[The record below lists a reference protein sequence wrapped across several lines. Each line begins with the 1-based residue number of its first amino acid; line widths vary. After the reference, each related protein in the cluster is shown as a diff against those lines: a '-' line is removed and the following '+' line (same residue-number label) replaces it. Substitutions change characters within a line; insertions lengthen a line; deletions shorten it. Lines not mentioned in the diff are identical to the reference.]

1 MAIAD
6 VLVEGRLP
14 GCYIDEITRRKN
26 RFMGAWTGTSGSL
39 AADCHWLLVER
50 SQILEELQV
59 MQELQEANAKL
70 RQAVEAR
77 VGGGCCEGGKCH
89 PTSIDTQ
96 GPLLDPDQVIA
107 EDDERTAD
115 SPFEAV
121 SVMSQSQM
129 EAAWAGV
136 RSRVQGMQHRV
147 QEFAAAAEKPAEAP
161 LPPPTG
167 KIVDGDRTRFATGAV
182 RSSDAEE
189 TRYDLISPIG
199 LEAVARTCAEGAARY
214 SPHNWER
221 GMDVPDL
228 LNHALRHIYQFLAG
242 DRSEPHLPHAAW
254 GLLAAIHSD
263 TLWPDLNKDK
273 LRGPGCT
280 PPYEPPI

>member
-1 MAIAD
+1 
-6 VLVEGRLP
+6 
-14 GCYIDEITRRKN
+14 
-26 RFMGAWTGTSGSL
+26 
-39 AADCHWLLVER
+39 
-50 SQILEELQV
+50 
-59 MQELQEANAKL
+59 MQDTLQEATAKL

-77 VGGGCCEGGKCH
+77 VGGGCCDGGKCH
-89 PTSIDTQ
+89 PTNIDTQ

-107 EDDERTAD
+107 EDDERTAE

-136 RSRVQGMQHRV
+136 KSRVQARQQRV
-147 QEFAAAAEKPAEAP
+147 QEFAAPTEKQPAADKV
-161 LPPPTG
+161 
-167 KIVDGDRTRFATGAV
+167 VDGDRTRFATGAV
-182 RSSDAEE
+182 RSSDAEA

-263 TLWPDLNKDK
+263 TLWPHLNENK